1 MKNENQLRFPLL
13 RVWNESEFE
22 ITNRMNTKK
31 NKPPKQ
37 VCASMLSAEVL
48 EHERAL
54 AALEE
59 AKGQERKYRRRLKT
73 VRIDERTVAASIN
86 LKTIQLIK
94 KSYGQ
99 LPARYARADN
109 QQ

>member
-1 MKNENQLRFPLL
+1 
-13 RVWNESEFE
+13 
-22 ITNRMNTKK
+22 MNTKK

-37 VCASMLSAEVL
+37 VCASWLSAEVI

-59 AKGQERKYRRRLKT
+59 AKGKERKYRRRLKT

-86 LKTIQLIK
+86 RETIQLIK
-94 KSYGQ
+94 NSLISDGRSDRPQ
-99 LPARYARADN
+99 ILRLTLREV
-109 QQ
+109 

>member
-1 MKNENQLRFPLL
+1 
-13 RVWNESEFE
+13 
-22 ITNRMNTKK
+22 MNTKK

-37 VCASMLSAEVL
+37 VCASMLSAEVI

-59 AKGQERKYRRRLKT
+59 AKGKERKYRRRLKT
-73 VRIDERTVAASIN
+73 VRIDERTVVASIN

-99 LPARYARADN
+99 LSTRYARADN